1 MNKRDFD
8 PIVIVGHALRLP
20 GGVNS
25 VVDYERLLFEGRS
38 AIELMPDDRFD
49 RDLYFDKKRGETGK
63 SYTELGGCVSATP
76 LDASVEQRIE
86 SLGTFDLA
94 HRQFAQVAVKAWS
107 ADCLGVP
114 SLSQRC
120 GVYVGHSGG
129 TDQGGPLAMSMLAE
143 TAIDHLRDVQAFAD
157 LPTTLAARAIDNVTK
172 RVRHGR
178 PVREDDSIRFNAYS
192 AASLVSRLLFLGG
205 PREVIDAACAS
216 SLLGLAHAVLA
227 IQRGRIDAAIIG
239 GATYNNVDNLILF
252 SQSQACSDHGSS
264 PFDDGAGGLISS
276 EGYVAIAVTKLSIAT
291 EHSLPILGTINGIGV
306 ASDGRGK
313 SLWAPRTEGQQLAIR
328 RGYDTGSPLDIDYL
342 EAHATS
348 TQVGDATELQ
358 SLVEILNS
366 DRLDH
371 QRQVNGATKNGRTAR
386 LLVGSVKS
394 NLGHTLE
401 AAGLVGLVK
410 LLIAMR
416 RGEIPPTINFEKPN
430 PGLEASSRNISV
442 VARTTAWP
450 MANRPRRGAVNAFGI
465 GGLNGH
471 AVVEQAAATAS
482 PASTAIAT
490 SKQSN
495 EEPIAIVGRGLVL
508 PGAFNVAAFAQLL
521 LSETTSI
528 GAPSSERWR
537 DRVGLSSRLSPFHV
551 PTNNGG
557 YIHGYK
563 FDGQPYRIPPKQV
576 LLANPVQMML
586 IDAVAQAAQ
595 EADGGKWLGDRQR
608 TSVVVGTIFGGE
620 FSNQLQVGL
629 RLPEVCR
636 ELIHEL
642 THAGLSQQAAESI
655 AVEYRCLMLKRYPAL
670 LDETGS
676 FTASTLASRIAKSF
690 DLMGGACAVDADDAS
705 GSLAL
710 MIAVDQL
717 RAGTSDTVV
726 CGVVQRSLDLVAFKD
741 LELRDRLSLSGRAND
756 IRVDCSQVL
765 PGEGVAIL
773 MLRRLSDARRDNMQV
788 LGLIDDFT
796 IGTNPDAMKFRHSR
810 LGEDPINHQIVK
822 RVGYL
827 AGAHSIVRLV
837 AETVRWESSGPT
849 VATITSTAEDGF
861 YVTTSVRHVS
871 ADKKVPNSKPTPQTI
886 PKPVPMLH
894 HPLPNLLELST
905 NTMNMI
911 DNGTHRII
919 RLEGADEA
927 AFEHALRHAAETPN
941 DVFQGV
947 SSGRN
952 FDRFS
957 PQSRFR
963 GGVVATSAKSLS
975 VAVESLLKAWRAG
988 KRSTVVDRHLA
999 LMWDRGLG
1007 NDRIAWAFPGQG
1019 AQYSAIPQVVSED
1032 DRAKDFLCQFDLA
1045 LTTVGQPAISGL
1057 LHDPEK
1063 QLGHDVW
1070 WTQLWVLA
1078 VSATLADSLAR
1089 HGHRPDMV
1097 FGHSFGE
1104 CGAAL
1109 QAGVMTLPQA
1119 IRFAKQRSDAV
1130 VMTTRNR
1137 GQLLSIR
1144 GTPSRVDAILATLG
1158 TNICIT
1164 HHNAPDQTV
1173 IAGSPDEIAI
1183 AREAL
1188 TEASMAAIVIPVPAA
1203 FHSPALENAR
1213 VRLRTNFDHERLSPP
1228 ICGFFSTIQGRYVGE
1243 PDAIRDG
1250 LIDQLTQPL
1259 MYCSAIERVA
1269 RDGCGLLID
1278 VGPSDILTR
1287 LHRSIVG
1294 TAAIC
1299 VSLDGNDRS
1308 HAQRMALVRLASEC
1322 VGKTSVGKMGASFG
1336 LQLASTIQ
1344 QIDHSEDSVTIEKPK
1359 SSLGNSDLI
1368 PEVIDVT
1375 RRSRTKP
1382 RPTQAAP
1389 INAAPI
1395 NAAPIHSVV
1404 TSVNRVIQN
1413 EPVCESDLA
1422 DQFLIDLVVE
1432 LTGYSPDLIDF
1443 EADLE
1448 AELGVDS
1455 IKKAQIIGE
1464 LAEWASLEL
1473 DLRQMKLSH
1482 FHSLGDIRKLVVSE
1496 HQAYP
1501 IRSRVV
1507 ERPTGESNG
1516 REFNGNE
1523 FNGNGSHGRLNGHL
1537 QVEPPLDIRVASSS
1551 RFAVA
1556 QIDTLMVDFIVD
1568 QTGYS
1573 PDLIDMDADLEGELG
1588 LDSIKKAQL
1597 LGELVSHYDLQDI
1610 DLRSVRLSN
1619 FPTLGSIRDFV
1630 VEHLSNHGSIA
1641 TAEHKPHDSNA
1652 IPTNS
1657 AVKETARKKK
1667 MIRRGLRALVDA
1679 PTQESQVQLLAL
1691 FDDQQLTEIRQ
1702 QGSRGSSLQTIA
1714 NDTGIRTESLWRW
1727 MSSGEPT
1734 SLASGLAQFTN
1745 TYVRSEA
1752 SAVDPPLLLIPGRGT
1767 CRFGLK
1773 MIEEPRRAG
1782 MPTELVW
1789 NGPALI
1795 VGQNAIAD
1803 AIEKRLASS
1812 GIVSHRIDSSLRSEQ
1827 LETVLGELWTKGETP
1842 HLFLTTP
1849 HDLGATGNL
1858 STTSWSRRRQ
1868 TAILI
1873 PFRICQLWLQR
1884 MIDQSWME
1892 RASLVSVLNMG
1903 GDFGFSASQIH
1914 ACESGAMAG
1923 LTKAMLIE
1931 AWMRGFQETPMKVI
1945 DVVSKTSVESI
1956 VDGIFRELAVP
1967 SHDEEVTVS
1976 GADRWA
1982 VRPDYQPLDV
1992 ANSDNRSHNITR
2004 GGTWIV
2010 SGGGRGITALTSMAL
2025 AEKHDLTL
2033 HLLGTAP
2040 APDVSE
2046 SIRQRAVSNRA
2057 ELRREVISRAQQS
2070 GDNAIESW
2078 RDLEKAIE
2086 IDLTLAAC
2094 EQRGI
2099 RAVYH
2104 SVDVSDINAVH
2115 QILDWIR
2122 EQGRPIRGVI
2132 HGAGAGQDAR
2142 FDRKR
2147 LDKVEKCIRAKV
2159 DGGIALAEA
2168 TQHDPLE
2175 WFVGFGSISG
2185 RFGANGHTDYSL
2197 ANDMLAKVV
2206 GRLRQQRP
2214 DVRCVT
2220 FHWHAWGDVGMATK
2234 PEAKLALEMI
2244 GMEFM
2249 PADEGLAHFL
2259 NELEHG
2265 GDMSEVL
2272 ITDRRY
2278 IRKFFPGL
2286 GYESEQGVPTLPI
2299 LDPHGTKTVGGTSLS
2314 HGEPWV
2320 VTLDPST
2327 DRFLSEH
2334 RIAGIPTLPF
2344 VVALEMLA
2352 EAARFESGGEPIVV
2366 CHHAEAIQPLKF
2378 SGDDAMAIEVVRDIH
2393 GRGHNAWCL
2402 QADLRRRDGRIVESG
2417 LVRFRASFESGLKST
2432 MPLKLASKIDRAAWD
2447 FKPIEYLGPDG
2458 PIYHGERF
2466 QMLRSIAV
2474 KGRNAVGAIT
2484 TPSPI
2489 QLGGEHR
2496 PVHGWTVPCAVMD
2509 AMLYASAVL
2518 AFRAT
2523 GRGSLPVRFE
2533 AIHFGRFPDP
2543 GEPLLVH
2550 SREIDQ
2556 DESGMIL
2563 AADLLGL
2570 NGDQLL
2576 ALRGYRIHW
2585 LL

>member
-1 MNKRDFD
+1 MNKPALD
-8 PIVIVGHALRLP
+8 PIVIVGHAIRLP

-25 VVDYERLLFEGRS
+25 VVDYERMLFEGRS
-38 AIELMPDDRFD
+38 AIDVMPDDRFD
-49 RDLYFDKKRGETGK
+49 RALYFDSKRGEAGK
-63 SYTELGGCVSATP
+63 SYTELGGCVSAKP
-76 LDASVEQRIE
+76 LDAAVEKKIE
-86 SLGTFDLA
+86 ALGSFDLS

-107 ADCLGVP
+107 ADCLAVP
-114 SLSQRC
+114 GLSQRC

-143 TAIDHLRDVQAFAD
+143 TAIDHLHDVQTFAD
-157 LPTTLAARAIDNVTK
+157 LPTAVGTRAIDNLTQ
-172 RVRHGR
+172 RVRQGR

-192 AASLVSRLLFLGG
+192 AASLVSRLLSLSG

-227 IQRGRIDAAIIG
+227 IQRGRIDAAIVG
-239 GATYNNVDNLILF
+239 GATYNNIDNLILF
-252 SQSQACSDHGSS
+252 SQSQACSEHGSS
-264 PFDDGAGGLISS
+264 PFDDRAGGLISS

-291 EHSLPILGTINGIGV
+291 KHSLPILGTINGIGV

-328 RGYDTGSPLDIDYL
+328 RGYDSGSPLDIDYL

-366 DRLDH
+366 DRPNP
-371 QRQVNGATKNGRTAR
+371 QRQVNGSTRAGRNEQ

-430 PGLEASSRNISV
+430 PGLQAASRCISV
-442 VARTTAWP
+442 VARTAAWP
-450 MANRPRRGAVNAFGI
+450 KTNRPRRGAVNAFGI

-471 AVVEQAAATAS
+471 AVVELAAARPATAGVTIVNQV
-482 PASTAIAT
+482 A
-490 SKQSN
+490 

-521 LSETTSI
+521 LRETTSI
-528 GAPSSERWR
+528 GAPASERWR
-537 DRVGLSSRLSPFHV
+537 AQVGLSPELSPFHV
-551 PTNNGG
+551 PTNYGG
-557 YIHGYK
+557 YIQGYK

-576 LLANPVQMML
+576 QLANPVQMML
-586 IDAVAQAAQ
+586 IDAVAQAAE

-608 TSVVVGTIFGGE
+608 TSVVIGTIFGGE

-629 RLPEVCR
+629 RLPEICC
-636 ELIHEL
+636 ELVKEL
-642 THAGLSQQAAESI
+642 TRAGLNQQAAEKI
-655 AVEYRCLMLKRYPAL
+655 ALEYRRLMLKQYPAL

-690 DLMGGACAVDADDAS
+690 DLMGGACAVDSDDAS

-710 MIAVDQL
+710 MIAADQL

-726 CGVVQRSLDLVAFKD
+726 CGVAQRSLDLVAFKD
-741 LELRDRLSLSGRAND
+741 LELRDRLTRSGRASD
-756 IRVDCSQVL
+756 MPTDCSQVL
-765 PGEGVAIL
+765 PGEGVAVL
-773 MLRRLSDARRDNMQV
+773 MLRRLSDARRDNMPV

-796 IGTNPDAMKFRHSR
+796 TGMHPDAMELRHSR
-810 LGEDPINHQIVK
+810 LGADPINHEIVK

-827 AGAHSIVRLV
+827 AGAHGIVRLV
-837 AETVRWESSGPT
+837 AETVRWESSAPA

-861 YVTTSVRHVS
+861 YVTTSVRHVD
-871 ADKKVPNSKPTPQTI
+871 ADKWVPQSKPTPQAI
-886 PKPVPMLH
+886 PKPVPLLS
-894 HPLPNLLELST
+894 HPLPNLSFKPST
-905 NTMNMI
+905 TSMNMI
-911 DNGTHRII
+911 DNGNHRML
-919 RLEGADEA
+919 RFEGADEA
-927 AFEHALRHAAETPN
+927 AFEQVLRRAAESP
-941 DVFQGV
+941 DEVFQLA
-947 SSGRN
+947 SS
-952 FDRFS
+952 DRDFVGFS
-957 PQSRFR
+957 AGARFR
-963 GGVVATSAKSLS
+963 GGVIATNAMS
-975 VAVESLLKAWRAG
+975 VAAAAESLLKAWRAG

-999 LMWDRGLG
+999 LMWDRALG

-1032 DRAKDFLCQFDLA
+1032 EKAKEFLGHFDSA
-1045 LTTVGQPAISGL
+1045 LSAVGQSAISGL

-1089 HGHRPDMV
+1089 HGHRADMV

-1109 QAGVMTLPQA
+1109 HAGVMTMPQA

-1144 GTPSRVDAILATLG
+1144 GTPSRVDAILAALG

-1173 IAGSPDEIAI
+1173 IAGSPDEIAL
-1183 AREAL
+1183 ARQAL
-1188 TEASMAAIVIPVPAA
+1188 TEASMAAVVIPVPAA

-1213 VRLRTNFDHERLSPP
+1213 QRLRTNFGHERLSPP
-1228 ICGFFSTIQGRYVGE
+1228 SCGFFSTILGRYVAE
-1243 PDAIRDG
+1243 PDEIRDG
-1250 LIDQLTQPL
+1250 LIDQLTKPL
-1259 MYCSAIERVA
+1259 MYCSAIERVV

-1294 TAAIC
+1294 STAIC

-1308 HAQRMALVRLASEC
+1308 HVERMALVRLASEC
-1322 VGKTSVGKMGASFG
+1322 VGKTSVGKIEAQSGW
-1336 LQLASTIQ
+1336 QLGSSIE
-1344 QIDHSEDSVTIEKPK
+1344 QIDRSGDSATIEKPK
-1359 SSLGNSDLI
+1359 LSHDESDAM

-1375 RRSRTKP
+1375 RRSRAKP
-1382 RPTQAAP
+1382 RPPQAAP
-1389 INAAPI
+1389 TNFAPTNAASI
-1395 NAAPIHSVV
+1395 QSVV
-1404 TSVNRVIQN
+1404 IPANRVVQD
-1413 EPVCESDLA
+1413 EPVNEGDLA

-1432 LTGYSPDLIDF
+1432 LTGYSPELIDF
-1443 EADLE
+1443 QADLE

-1473 DLRQMKLSH
+1473 DLRQMKLSN

-1496 HQAYP
+1496 HKVSPSRIVAAEIP
-1501 IRSRVV
+1501 ARERSAH
-1507 ERPTGESNG
+1507 ESLG
-1516 REFNGNE
+1516 HET
-1523 FNGNGSHGRLNGHL
+1523 NGHESSGH
-1537 QVEPPLDIRVASSS
+1537 VNGYRHKEAAPSEPT
-1551 RFAVA
+1551 FAVE
-1556 QIDTLMVDFIVD
+1556 QIDALMVDFIVD

-1573 PDLIDMDADLEGELG
+1573 PDLIDMDADLESELG

-1597 LGELVSHYDLQDI
+1597 LGELVSHYDLHDV
-1610 DLRSVRLSN
+1610 DLRRVRLAN
-1619 FPTLGSIRDFV
+1619 FPTLGSIRNFV
-1630 VEHLSNHGSIA
+1630 VEHLSSNGSIA
-1641 TAEHKPHDSNA
+1641 TAEHEPHDSIA
-1652 IPTNS
+1652 MPTNG
-1657 AVKETARKKK
+1657 AVTEIARKKK
-1667 MIRRGLRALVDA
+1667 MIRHGLRALVDA
-1679 PTQESQVQLLAL
+1679 PTQESHRQLLSL

-1702 QGSRGSSLQTIA
+1702 QGSSGSSLQAIA
-1714 NDTGIRTESLWRW
+1714 SDTGVRTESLWRW
-1727 MSSGEPT
+1727 IGNSEPT
-1734 SLASGLAQFTN
+1734 ALATGLPQFPTSRALPATSPDSSRN
-1745 TYVRSEA
+1745 SPA
-1752 SAVDPPLLLIPGRGT
+1752 ISIPGRGT
-1767 CRFGLK
+1767 CRFGLT
-1773 MIEEPRRAG
+1773 MVEEPRRAG
-1782 MPTELVW
+1782 MPTELAW

-1803 AIEKRLASS
+1803 AIEKRLASN
-1812 GIVSHRIDSSLRSEQ
+1812 GIVSHRIDPSLRSEQ
-1827 LETVLGELWTKGETP
+1827 LEAVLGALWTKGETP

-1849 HDLGATGNL
+1849 HDPDATGNL
-1858 STTSWSRRRQ
+1858 STASWSRRRQ
-1868 TAILI
+1868 AAVLI

-1884 MIDQSWME
+1884 MIDQGWMD

-1903 GDFGFSASQIH
+1903 GDFGFSASQIN

-1931 AWMRGFQETPMKVI
+1931 AWMRGYQETPMKVV

-1982 VRPDYQPLDV
+1982 VRPDYQPLDI
-1992 ANSDNRSHNITR
+1992 ANLNNRSQSITR

-2040 APDVSE
+2040 LPEVSE
-2046 SIRQRAVSNRA
+2046 STRQRAVSNRA

-2086 IDLTLAAC
+2086 IDQTLAEC
-2094 EQRGI
+2094 QQRGI
-2099 RAVYH
+2099 RATYH
-2104 SVDVSDINAVH
+2104 SVDVSDIVAVNRV
-2115 QILDWIR
+2115 LDRIR
-2122 EQGRPIRGVI
+2122 KQGDPIRGVI
-2132 HGAGAGQDAR
+2132 HGAGAGQDSR

-2220 FHWHAWGDVGMATK
+2220 FHWHAWGDIGMATK

-2249 PADEGLAHFL
+2249 PAEDGLAHFL
-2259 NELEHG
+2259 NELAHG
-2265 GDMSEVL
+2265 GDLSEVL

-2278 IRKFFPGL
+2278 IRKFFPGF
-2286 GYESEQGVPTLPI
+2286 GHDSAKGVPTLPI
-2299 LDPHGTKTVGGTSLS
+2299 LDPNGTKTIEAALQSS
-2314 HGEPWV
+2314 GEPWV

-2334 RIAGIPTLPF
+2334 RIADRPTLPF

-2352 EAARFESGGEPIVV
+2352 EAARFESGGEPISV
-2366 CHHAEAIQPLKF
+2366 CHHAEAIQPIKF
-2378 SGDDAMAIEVVRDIH
+2378 SGDDAMAIEIVRDMN
-2393 GRGHNAWCL
+2393 GRGPNAWCL

-2417 LVRFRASFESGLKST
+2417 LVRFRASFETGLQST
-2432 MPLKLASKIDRAAWD
+2432 MPLKLASRIDRAAWE

-2466 QMLRSIAV
+2466 QMLRSIAI
-2474 KGRNAVGAIT
+2474 KGRDAVGAIT

-2496 PVHGWTVPCAVMD
+2496 PAHGWVVPCAVMD

-2518 AFRAT
+2518 AFQAT

-2533 AIHFGRFPDP
+2533 TIHFGRFPDP

-2550 SREIDQ
+2550 SRVIDQ
-2556 DESGMIL
+2556 DNSGMTL
-2563 AADLLGL
+2563 AADLIGL

-2585 LL
+2585 LM